1 MLENVLVNTSI
12 SSWRGIGIF
21 LEESVCKPKESE
33 SCRCLIASWIL
44 IFWCHSTTPIP
55 SSPLKKLLL
64 AAYQKMDSWMEIVY
78 LKRNCRISTFFTEK
92 IAALKM
98 VFFKE
103 AVTNPW
109 KEIHSKLTYGFFKR
123 SEGWLVFFIP
133 KWSNLNWVLSEVTDE
148 TQDLKHYLYPLE
160 KAWRD
165 AWFVRLQKS

>member
-1 MLENVLVNTSI
+1 LNLNFHQVFRSDVRICTWKRLLLVSKI
-12 SSWRGIGIF
+12 EIF
-21 LEESVCKPKESE
+21 LLESVCKPKESE

-78 LKRNCRISTFFTEK
+78 LKKETVEFLHFFIE
-92 IAALKM
+92 IAAFQM
-98 VFFKE
+98 IFFRE

-123 SEGWLVFFIP
+123 SEG
-133 KWSNLNWVLSEVTDE
+133 
-148 TQDLKHYLYPLE
+148 
-160 KAWRD
+160 
-165 AWFVRLQKS
+165 